1 MAAILTHAAV
11 NGKLRRLVRFLQQV
25 APTGAGTF
33 SGDDLRRACGLSTAI
48 KFATRYLAGVAIYP
62 KGDGKYEV
70 LFGADSLWNPANA
83 FKLGNAEPM
92 PTPAPA
98 PEAIPAPKIDATPKD
113 GNRIKVDGNLMPEP
127 FEDIA
132 CMAKARKNI
141 LLVGPAGCGKTFL
154 AEMLAKHLGLRF
166 GTVSVSA
173 GVSESALIG
182 RLLPTGAA
190 GKYEYTGAEFVDFF
204 ENGGVFLIDEADA
217 GDPNT
222 LLILNQGL
230 ANGRL
235 PVPVRLGKPYAKKHK
250 DTVII
255 AAANTWGH
263 GADRQYVGRQQ
274 LDAAFMDRFR
284 AGQVMMD
291 YDKDVEKRLLKP
303 EVFQWGWT
311 VRNKV
316 RSLGLRRVVS
326 TRVLLDFTEMMA
338 AGRPFGNCKRSF
350 FADWKKDEIAQVDTD
365 YALAMAG

>member
-1 MAAILTHAAV
+1 MGAVLTGDAL
-11 NGKLRRLVRFLQQV
+11 NGKLRRLVRFLQAA
-25 APTGAGTF
+25 AP
-33 SGDDLRRACGLSTAI
+33 SGRGVFLADDLRRACGLSTAL
-48 KFATRYLAGVAIYP
+48 KFAPRYLAGVGIYP
-62 KGDGKYEV
+62 KGNGQYEV
-70 LFGADSLWNPANA
+70 AFAPNSLWNPTYTT
-83 FKLGNAEPM
+83 KPGDPS
-92 PTPAPA
+92 PAPA
-98 PEAIPAPKIDATPKD
+98 PMPLPDPSPKIDETPTD
-113 GNRIKVDGNLMPEP
+113 GKRIKVDGNLMPSV
-127 FEDIA
+127 FEDIV
-132 CMAKARKNI
+132 CMAKSRKNI
-141 LLVGPAGCGKTFL
+141 LLVGPAGCGKTFI
-154 AEMLAKHLGLRF
+154 AEMVAKHLGLRF

-235 PVPVRLGKPYAKKHK
+235 PIPVRMGKPYAKRHK
-250 DTVII
+250 DTIII

-284 AGQVMMD
+284 AGQTAMD
-291 YDKDVEKRLLKP
+291 YDREVEQKLLRP
-303 EVFQWGWT
+303 EVFSWGWS

-316 RSLGLRRVVS
+316 RALGLRRVVS
-326 TRVLLDFTEMMA
+326 TRVLLDFTDMVRD
-338 AGRPFGNCKRSF
+338 GRSFANCKRSF
-350 FADWKKDEIAQVDTD
+350 FADWKQDEVAQVDAD
-365 YALAMAG
+365 YAAANK